1 MILLLAFLS
10 CVPQE
15 LEDPRR
21 MLYRYLE
28 GECAQALAAR
38 RKAVQALQTPEAVR
52 ARQEEIRAKFFAAI
66 GPFPEKSTL
75 NARTVRTLARDG
87 YRVENVVYES
97 RPNHHVPGNLYVPE
111 GKGPFPGVL
120 FPLGHYGWPRAAEE
134 YQRACILL
142 AKHGF
147 VVLTYDPP
155 GQGERHQ
162 LVTAGRG
169 PDAHGTTEHTLI
181 DCGALLT
188 GGSAAMVWIWDA
200 MRGLDYLVSRP
211 EVDPKRLGCTGNSGG
226 GTTTAYLMAADERVG
241 CAVPNCFITSFEKL
255 YSGPGPQDG
264 EANIPGQVA
273 MGFNHAD
280 FALLR
285 APKPTQL
292 SCPNRDY
299 YDIAGAWD
307 TFRESKRLY
316 GVLGHAERMDLFEW
330 DDKHS
335 ISRPGRE
342 AMLRWMRR
350 WLMNVDDA
358 VVETDFPVAKEEDL
372 HVTQS
377 GHVILDFKGRT
388 LYDFTAD
395 RVKELS
401 AKRRTLAKEDLLRE
415 IRRLIALGGV
425 EAARM
430 RPGAPAAYQ
439 TDPGIQIPVVS
450 LNGSPEKP
458 KLLFVSGEGNAKSSA
473 AIEKWA
479 QAGFAVTA
487 IDLRGMGDTE
497 PVAPHRGLSR
507 NFIADWKEAYLSFAL
522 SRPLLGQRVR
532 DLLAVRAA
540 IDPEGRGVHLVGVG
554 AAAPVALHAAAL
566 DPRFTNVTLEG
577 MVTSWTSVA
586 LTPLAKNQLTNVVRG
601 ALEVYDLPDV
611 AGAIA
616 PRPLSIRRSTDP
628 TGNPVN
634 QQAVDA
640 GYAATRAAYDAQN
653 AAERLMLKA
662 EE

>member
-1 MILLLAFLS
+1 
-10 CVPQE
+10 
-15 LEDPRR
+15 

-28 GECAQALAAR
+28 SECAQLLSAR
-38 RKAVQALQTPEAVR
+38 RTAVQMLQTPEAVR
-52 ARQEEIRAKFFAAI
+52 GRQEELRAKFLAAI
-66 GPFPEKSTL
+66 GPFPQKTPL
-75 NARTVRTLARDG
+75 NARTISTMARDG

-111 GKGPFPGVL
+111 GKGPFPGIL
-120 FPLGHYGWPRAAEE
+120 FPLGHYSWPRAAEE
-134 YQRACILL
+134 YQRTCILL
-142 AKHGF
+142 AKYGF

-162 LVTAGRG
+162 LVASGRG

-181 DCGALLT
+181 DCGARLV
-188 GGSAAMVWIWDA
+188 GSSAAMVFVWDA
-200 MRGLDYLVSRP
+200 MRGLDYLASRP

-226 GTTTAYLMAADERVG
+226 GTTTALLMAADDRVG
-241 CAVPNCFITSFEKL
+241 CAVPNCFITTWEKL
-255 YSGPGPQDG
+255 YSTVGPQDG

-299 YDIAGAWD
+299 YDIGGAWD
-307 TFRESKRLY
+307 TFKESKRLY
-316 GVLGHAERMDLFEW
+316 GVLGHAERMDFFEW

-350 WLMNVDDA
+350 WLMNIDDA
-358 VVETDFPVAKEEDL
+358 AVETDFPVEKEEDL
-372 HVTQS
+372 HVTKC
-377 GHVILDFKGRT
+377 GHVILEFKGRT

-395 RVKELS
+395 RVKELT
-401 AKRRTLAKEDLLRE
+401 AKRRPLPKEDLLRE
-415 IRRLIALGGV
+415 VRRMIALGSV
-425 EAARM
+425 EAARG
-430 RPGAPAAYQ
+430 RPGSPPVFL

-450 LNGSPEKP
+450 LNASPEKP
-458 KLLFVSGEGNAKSSA
+458 KLLFVSGDGNAKSAA

-497 PVAPHRGLSR
+497 PVAPHKGLSR
-507 NFIADWKEAYLSFAL
+507 NFIADWKEVYLSLAL
-522 SRPLLGQRVR
+522 NRPLLGQRVG

-554 AAAPVALHAAAL
+554 AAAPVVLHAAAL
-566 DPRFTNVTLEG
+566 EPRFTNVTLDA
-577 MVTSWTSVA
+577 MVTSWTDVA
-586 LTPLAKNQLTNVVRG
+586 LTPLAKNQLTNVIPG
-601 ALEVYDLPDV
+601 ALNVYDLPDL

-616 PRPLSIRRSTDP
+616 PRPLSIRRSADP
-628 TGNPVN
+628 TGSPVS
-634 QQAVDA
+634 QKTIDET
-640 GYAATRAAYDAQN
+640 YAATRAAYAGQN
-653 AAERLMLKA
+653 AAERLMLRA